1 MANALEFILSLRD
14 RLTAPAKQAKAALDG
29 VQRSLKGVDAAT
41 GKVANVTRKVTR
53 ATGLSERQLY
63 RWGATSRVA
72 GRVADL
78 LGQRLG
84 AGTAIGFARAQV
96 AASSFA
102 ARLPSMGTMLGHVG
116 AGVVSLG
123 PALLALGTALF
134 SIGAGGLGLIAVGAR
149 YAAEMA
155 GFKEQT
161 LFAFKYVLGGQQRAA
176 MMFNEADDLA
186 RAMGTKT
193 STVAESMRELLAGGF
208 SESQSRDIT
217 AAIADV
223 AALNPTANVGAI
235 STQLA
240 QMKGAGRVLA
250 EDLKPLLNAGLNDET
265 FYQVLREMKGLG
277 NAPEDQQRL
286 KKMLEQG
293 KVSADQGIQAI
304 METVNRMGG
313 KKGLGSVAA
322 ARATDTVQ
330 GQIDNAKAMF
340 ERLFMGIQSG
350 PAGSAVGKLA
360 AQVASF
366 LDPKGA
372 SGERLL
378 AVFDRIAAVIGQL
391 LDSLSKGT
399 LGAVFDGLLTVM
411 ETLLPI
417 GLAFWDG
424 LSTGFGEAF
433 AAVKQIFAAFSG
445 GQGPTLQF
453 AEIARDLGKAFAFVA
468 IGIGSVVALL
478 TAIGAGV
485 ALVVVGIGRALVD
498 LVGWVG
504 EMAAEWGSLGLEI
517 ASALVKGLVDG
528 ITGGIASVVDAVGN
542 LGTAAIDG
550 LKSLLQ
556 IKSPSRVMA
565 ELGGFTAEGFARG
578 VTAGA
583 PDASSAVERMVGAP
597 QVRSFGGAGGGAFSM
612 GDISI
617 AINGVAIDDAEAVGA
632 AVRDQVEEAMRQ
644 AFQRWAGEL
653 GAAPQGA

>member
-1 MANALEFILSLRD
+1 
-14 RLTAPAKQAKAALDG
+14 
-29 VQRSLKGVDAAT
+29 
-41 GKVANVTRKVTR
+41 
-53 ATGLSERQLY
+53 
-63 RWGATSRVA
+63 
-72 GRVADL
+72 
-78 LGQRLG
+78 
-84 AGTAIGFARAQV
+84 
-96 AASSFA
+96 
-102 ARLPSMGTMLGHVG
+102 
-116 AGVVSLG
+116 
-123 PALLALGTALF
+123 
-134 SIGAGGLGLIAVGAR
+134 
-149 YAAEMA
+149 MA

-366 LDPKGA
+366 LDPKGSERRTPA
-372 SGERLL
+372 RRVRSNRRRHRAAPRLALQGHARGGVRRSPHCDGDAAPDRPSPSG
-378 AVFDRIAAVIGQL
+378 
-391 LDSLSKGT
+391 
-399 LGAVFDGLLTVM
+399 
-411 ETLLPI
+411 
-417 GLAFWDG
+417 
-424 LSTGFGEAF
+424 TG
-433 AAVKQIFAAFSG
+433 SR
-445 GQGPTLQF
+445 P
-453 AEIARDLGKAFAFVA
+453 
-468 IGIGSVVALL
+468 
-478 TAIGAGV
+478 
-485 ALVVVGIGRALVD
+485 ALVRPL
-498 LVGWVG
+498 
-504 EMAAEWGSLGLEI
+504 
-517 ASALVKGLVDG
+517 
-528 ITGGIASVVDAVGN
+528 
-542 LGTAAIDG
+542 
-550 LKSLLQ
+550 
-556 IKSPSRVMA
+556 PR
-565 ELGGFTAEGFARG
+565 
-578 VTAGA
+578 
-583 PDASSAVERMVGAP
+583 
-597 QVRSFGGAGGGAFSM
+597 
-612 GDISI
+612 
-617 AINGVAIDDAEAVGA
+617 
-632 AVRDQVEEAMRQ
+632 
-644 AFQRWAGEL
+644 
-653 GAAPQGA
+653 